1 MNKQDQFDK
10 NFLKHYQFWIL
21 VTSALSIAAVAYLS
35 VQSYKVQLILKS
47 IEETRQR
54 EKFSS
59 DLEIIFS
66 SNVLKGCDPEKATYD
81 LKFINKS
88 SHNFKDFE
96 TIVSVCYENP
106 ETRVPMESE
115 VFTFPRKDLFPSDLP
130 VRFMENGEL
139 TRLFCF
145 NIMEARKTI
154 PKVYKLKSFE
164 FFLKWSVDM
173 GDENCL
179 LIKKRKSFSIER

>member
-1 MNKQDQFDK
+1 MNNQDQFDK
-10 NFLKHYQFWIL
+10 NFWKHYQFWIL
-21 VTSALSIAAVAYLS
+21 VLSAFSIAAVAYLS
-35 VQSYKVQLILKS
+35 LQSYKVQLILKS

-66 SNVLKGCDPEKATYD
+66 SNALKGCDPQKATYD

-88 SHNFKDFE
+88 SHNFKELE

-106 ETRVPMESE
+106 ETKTLKESE

-130 VRFMENGEL
+130 VRFMESSEL
-139 TRLFCF
+139 TKIFCF
-145 NIMEARKTI
+145 NIIEARKTI
-154 PKVYKLKSFE
+154 PIVYKPKCFE
-164 FFLKWSVDM
+164 FFFKWYVDM
-173 GDENCL
+173 GDNKYL
-179 LIKKRKSFSIER
+179 AINKRKNFSVER